1 MKLEKIEE
9 ALRKVVPNVYYG
21 SAKKESE
28 SITEYIVFGR
38 DVTRYN
44 NSKMSTTDYYDVAIV
59 MEGWIS
65 EETIQNVIKNMREI
79 GFMRSSNDIEFKYL
93 SRNDTNYEI
102 CSINFYETMGR
113 TKWL

>member
-9 ALRKVVPNVYYG
+9 ALKKVVPYGYYG

-38 DVTRYN
+38 DVTKYN
-44 NSKMSTTDYYDVAIV
+44 KSKMSTTDYYDVVIV
-59 MEGWIS
+59 MEGWIP
-65 EETIQNVIKNMREI
+65 EETIQEVINCMREI
-79 GFMRSSNDIEFKYL
+79 GFRRSSNDIEFKYL